1 MWFSWVISYG
11 IHFGLV
17 SHEEKQTANGPRVVR
32 VVVNESSCTARSAA
46 CNAPKSEQ
54 CAHGN
59 GASERTESEDA
70 QGVRGPAGGPNEV
83 RAGQRTDSGQ
93 WTVIELRYQCENGP
107 QRGSL
112 FSGLRQIA
120 LKGPVQVTVRG
131 AKASQ
136 MQRMCM
142 EDIGIVYSACKKGLS
157 YLWYT
162 HTRDSFDVSFDMKS
176 LLRTLGFFGTCGVL
190 G

>member
-1 MWFSWVISYG
+1 MVLSVINAGISLAHLLLDVVFQNYKLWNPFWGLFTRRKTNGKRTSYSTS
-11 IHFGLV
+11 L
-17 SHEEKQTANGPRVVR
+17 RYL
-32 VVVNESSCTARSAA
+32 ESNCTARSAA

-59 GASERTESEDA
+59 GASERTEGKDA

-93 WTVIELRYQCENGP
+93 WTDIELRYQCENGP
-107 QRGSL
+107 ERAFRRSL

-120 LKGPVQVTVRG
+120 LKGPVQGDRPRCKSEPNAAYVHGRYWHRLFCL
-131 AKASQ
+131 
-136 MQRMCM
+136 QRC
-142 EDIGIVYSACKKGLS
+142 LR

-162 HTRDSFDVSFDMKS
+162 HI
-176 LLRTLGFFGTCGVL
+176 LL
-190 G
+190 

>member
-1 MWFSWVISYG
+1 MMWFSSIASYG

-17 SHEEKQTANGPRVVR
+17 SHEEKQTANGPRIVR
-32 VVVNESSCTARSAA
+32 VVVSESSCTARSAA

-59 GASERTESEDA
+59 GASERTEK
-70 QGVRGPAGGPNEV
+70 RGRSRRPRTRRGGPNEV

-107 QRGSL
+107 EGGPCFPAYVR
-112 FSGLRQIA
+112 LRSRA
-120 LKGPVQVTVRG
+120 LYKVTVRG
-131 AKASQ
+131 ARTSQ

-142 EDIGIVYSACKKGLS
+142 EDNGIVYSIYKG
-157 YLWYT
+157 
-162 HTRDSFDVSFDMKS
+162 
-176 LLRTLGFFGTCGVL
+176 G
-190 G
+190 

>member
-1 MWFSWVISYG
+1 MESILGFA
-11 IHFGLV
+11 
-17 SHEEKQTANGPRVVR
+17 SHEEKQTNGPRVVR
-32 VVVNESSCTARSAA
+32 VCGIIGCNCTPRSGA

-59 GASERTESEDA
+59 GASERTECKDA

-83 RAGQRTDSGQ
+83 RAGQRIDSGQ

-142 EDIGIVYSACKKGLS
+142 EDIGIVYSACK
-157 YLWYT
+157 
-162 HTRDSFDVSFDMKS
+162 
-176 LLRTLGFFGTCGVL
+176 GV
-190 G
+190 

>member
-1 MWFSWVISYG
+1 MV
-11 IHFGLV
+11 L
-17 SHEEKQTANGPRVVR
+17 
-32 VVVNESSCTARSAA
+32 ESSCTARSAA

-83 RAGQRTDSGQ
+83 RAGQRIDSGQ

-107 QRGSL
+107 LEGSL

-120 LKGPVQVTVRG
+120 LKGPVQVTVRMQG
-131 AKASQ
+131 KSTSQ
-136 MQRMCM
+136 MQLCM
-142 EDIGIVYSACKKGLS
+142 EDNGIVYFAVQGFLS

-176 LLRTLGFFGTCGVL
+176 LLRTLGFRCIG
-190 G
+190 

>member
-1 MWFSWVISYG
+1 MV
-11 IHFGLV
+11 L
-17 SHEEKQTANGPRVVR
+17 
-32 VVVNESSCTARSAA
+32 ESSCTARSAA

-107 QRGSL
+107 QEGPCFPAYVR
-112 FSGLRQIA
+112 LRSRA
-120 LKGPVQVTVRG
+120 LYKVTVRG

-142 EDIGIVYSACKKGLS
+142 EDIGIVYSACK
-157 YLWYT
+157 
-162 HTRDSFDVSFDMKS
+162 
-176 LLRTLGFFGTCGVL
+176 GV
-190 G
+190 

>member
-1 MWFSWVISYG
+1 MV
-11 IHFGLV
+11 L
-17 SHEEKQTANGPRVVR
+17 
-32 VVVNESSCTARSAA
+32 ESSCTARSAA

-59 GASERTESEDA
+59 GASERTEK
-70 QGVRGPAGGPNEV
+70 RGRSRRPRTRRGGPNEV

-93 WTVIELRYQCENGP
+93 WTDIELRYQCENGP
-107 QRGSL
+107 ERAFRRSL

-120 LKGPVQVTVRG
+120 LKGPVQGDRPRCKSEPNATYVHGRYWHRLFCL
-131 AKASQ
+131 
-136 MQRMCM
+136 QRC
-142 EDIGIVYSACKKGLS
+142 LR

-176 LLRTLGFFGTCGVL
+176 LLRTLGFFGVFCVVS
-190 G
+190 